1 MSQTTKTELF
11 YEDNITMVLCE
22 VQVTFDNCGETR
34 KPIYGFTFFKSL
46 IELRVSLNNLKRKG
60 TLSFYNFNE

>member
-1 MSQTTKTELF
+1 M
-11 YEDNITMVLCE
+11 TMVLCE